1 MMTISKRIVAMLT
14 VMAAVAIA
22 LPSRA
27 DASGFFGPITSVSST
42 SLSVRDKEVMTVTLD
57 NRTVYTKLITQ
68 KPWQEDTRL
77 TADALAVGR
86 LVVVHVRS
94 DNPGIARWVQI
105 ATDVRV
111 ATFAPAAVV
120 APAQDLTA
128 TYTREGLKHLAEAR
142 ALRAAPTASE
152 SKRPGSVDTAA
163 YHERIAEQGRI
174 VSSVPSEEVIA
185 PVTSEAAMHR
195 AEAAARRA
203 SPNAAESKRPG
214 SPDTALHC
222 DRIADRLE
230 KSAGK

>member
-1 MMTISKRIVAMLT
+1 MMTMTKRILAVLT

-27 DASGFFGPITSVSST
+27 DASGFFGRITSVNAA
-42 SLSVRDKEVMTVTLD
+42 SLSVRDKEVVTVTLD

-105 ATDVRV
+105 ATDIRV
-111 ATFAPAAVV
+111 SNFAGAAVV
-120 APAQDLTA
+120 GRTQDLTGS
-128 TYTREGLKHLAEAR
+128 YTAEGLKHLAEAR
-142 ALRAAPTASE
+142 ALRVAPNASE

-163 YHERIAEQGRI
+163 YHERLAEQYRI
-174 VSSVPSEEVIA
+174 VSKTPSAAVIA
-185 PVTSEAAMHR
+185 PVNSEAAMHR

-203 SPNAAESKRPG
+203 SPNASESKRPG
-214 SPDTALHC
+214 SPDTAAHC